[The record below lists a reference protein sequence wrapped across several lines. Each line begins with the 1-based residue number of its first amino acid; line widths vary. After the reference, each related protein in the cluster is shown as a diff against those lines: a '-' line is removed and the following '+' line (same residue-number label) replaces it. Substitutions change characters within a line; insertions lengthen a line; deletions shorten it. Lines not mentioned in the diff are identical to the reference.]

1 MCQPAA
7 FSGTT
12 HSERSVPSS
21 SIISQPMGTMRA
33 SSSMAGAMMR
43 VGGLS
48 AGGGLVGLGVGVGV
62 GGTGVG
68 RWWVG
73 DGSGGSGVTVQSGSR
88 SGVGPLAG
96 DDSVGIRDGRGVG
109 AAASSVGVGGA
120 VTGSERAVT
129 ASTTA
134 PASVM
139 TGSGGWLHR
148 VQTPQPR
155 PARISNPP
163 SNNIPFERAGT
174 NLFMAFDL
182 ISTAI
187 SCQAQ
192 VSYDGMAISRP

>member
-12 HSERSVPSS
+12 HSERIVPSS
-21 SIISQPMGTMRA
+21 SVSSQAMGTMRA

-43 VGGLS
+43 VGGPS
-48 AGGGLVGLGVGVGV
+48 AGGGLVGVGVGVGV
-62 GGTGVG
+62 GGIGVG
-68 RWWVG
+68 GEAG
-73 DGSGGSGVTVQSGSR
+73 DSGVTVQSGSR
-88 SGVGPLAG
+88 AGVGPSVC
-96 DDSVGIRDGRGVG
+96 DESVGTREGRGVG
-109 AAASSVGVGGA
+109 VAGSSVGVREA

-139 TGSGGWLHR
+139 TGSGGWSNR
-148 VQTPQPR
+148 VQIPHPR

-163 SNNIPFERAGT
+163 SSNMALERAGT
-174 NLFMAFDL
+174 NLFMSFDL
-182 ISTAI
+182 ILTAM

-192 VSYDGMAISRP
+192 VSYDIMVISRFY